1 MAIRNTKLDD
11 GIVQIPTDT
20 TANRPGLGGG
30 TLAGVTAVAGMLR
43 YNTTTNYME
52 YYDGTQWNP
61 ITSPPTFNSVSPNNF
76 SAADQTITVSG
87 TNFQSGA
94 VAAIISKTGT
104 VYTAETT
111 TVVNSTT
118 VTFPTTSA
126 MAADAND
133 PFDVRITNPSGLS
146 ALGSGVLSLTV
157 NPTFTT
163 ASGTLG
169 TIYDSTRSS
178 YSLSVV
184 TATTTESDVTLAY
197 TITSGALPTGLSLAS
212 NGTISGTASAVGSD
226 TTSTFSV
233 TATGTD
239 SSNSGNT
246 VTATRSF
253 SITIKAPVITSFFST
268 GPASF
273 SVPTGIT
280 SVKVLAVAGGAGGGN
295 GFPGDAA
302 GGGGGAGGVVV
313 HNTYPVSP
321 GGTVALSVGAGG
333 AGGRIDSGTLGSP
346 DPLGM
351 GQPGTNTTFGAITC
365 NGGGGGGH
373 FPDPDASQGQ
383 GIPGGSGGGGGGAGL
398 TTKSGGTATQ
408 GPSGGG
414 TGYGYPGGSHT
425 GTGQS
430 NGSTSCGGG
439 GGAGGAGANGVA
451 NARGGAGGAGYS
463 WPVNSNTYAGGGGGG
478 GSRGGNPVGGLGGS
492 GGGGPAGQVTNAN
505 APTPT
510 GAAPGNAGTTNT
522 GGGGGGASAGPSCF
536 AVTGGAGAP
545 GIVIVAY

>member
-1 MAIRNTKLDD
+1 MATSNTKLDD
-11 GIVQIPTDT
+11 GIVQMPTDT
-20 TANRPGLGGG
+20 TANRPGLAGG
-30 TLAGVTAVAGMLR
+30 TLAGVTAIAGMLR

-52 YYDGTQWNP
+52 YYDGVQWNS
-61 ITSPPTFNSVSPNNF
+61 ITSPPSYSSISPTYF
-76 SAADQTITVSG
+76 SASGETITVSG

-104 VYTAETT
+104 VYNAATT

-118 VTFPTTSA
+118 ITFPTTTA
-126 MAADAND
+126 MAADVND
-133 PFDVRITNPSGLS
+133 PFDVRITNASGLS
-146 ALGSGVLSLTV
+146 ATGVDVLSLTV

-169 TIYDSTRSS
+169 TIYDSQRSS

-184 TATTTESDVTLAY
+184 TATNTESDVALTYAV
-197 TITSGALPTGLSLAS
+197 TTGSLPTGLSLAS
-212 NGTISGTASAVGSD
+212 NGTISGTASAVGTD

-239 SSNSGNT
+239 SSNTSNT

-253 SITIKAPVITSFFST
+253 SITVKAPVFTSFFST
-268 GPASF
+268 GPAAF

-280 SVKVLAVAGGAGGGN
+280 SVRVLAVAGGAGGGN

-321 GGTVALSVGAGG
+321 GGSVSLSVGAGG
-333 AGGRIDSGTLGSP
+333 AGGRVDVGTLGNP
-346 DPLGM
+346 EPLGM
-351 GQPGTNTTFGAITC
+351 GQAGTPTTFGAITC

-373 FPDPDASQGQ
+373 FPDPDAAQGQ
-383 GIPGGSGGGGGGAGL
+383 GIPGGSGGGGGGAGG

-425 GTGQS
+425 GNGQS
-430 NGSTSCGGG
+430 QGGTSAGGG

-451 NARGGAGGAGYS
+451 NSRGAAGGVGYS
-463 WPVNSNTYAGGGGGG
+463 WPFNSTTYAGGGGGG
-478 GSRGGNPVGGLGGS
+478 GSRSGSPSGGLGGP
-492 GGGGPAGQVTNAN
+492 GGGGPAGQLTNPAS
-505 APTPT
+505 AI
-510 GAAPGNAGTTNT
+510 AGNPGTTNT
-522 GGGGGGASAGPSCF
+522 GGGGGGGSAGSGGGGV
-536 AVTGGAGAP
+536 AGGAGAP

>member
-1 MAIRNTKLDD
+1 MATRNTKLDD
-11 GIVQIPTDT
+11 GIVQMPTDT
-20 TANRPGLGGG
+20 TANRPGLAGG

-52 YYDGTQWNP
+52 YYDGIQWNS
-61 ITSPPTFNSVSPNNF
+61 ITSPPSFASISPSSF
-76 SAADQTITVSG
+76 STSGQTITVSG

-104 VYTAETT
+104 VYNADTT

-118 VTFPTTSA
+118 VTFPTTTA
-126 MAADAND
+126 MAADVND
-133 PFDVRITNPSGLS
+133 PFDVRITNASGLS
-146 ALGSGVLSLTV
+146 AAGVGVLSLTV
-157 NPTFTT
+157 NPSFTT
-163 ASGTLG
+163 APGSIG
-169 TIYDSTRSS
+169 TIYDSNRAS

-184 TATTTESDVTLAY
+184 TATNTESDVALTYAV
-197 TITSGALPTGLSLAS
+197 TSGALPTGLSLAS
-212 NGTISGTASAVGSD
+212 NGTISGTASAVGTD

-253 SITIKAPVITSFFST
+253 SITVKAPVITSFFST
-268 GPASF
+268 GPATF

-295 GFPGDAA
+295 AFPGDAA

-321 GGTVALSVGAGG
+321 GGSVSLSVGAGG
-333 AGGRIDSGTLGSP
+333 AGGTIDTPGAP
-346 DPLGM
+346 NPVAM
-351 GQPGTNTTFGAITC
+351 GQPGTPTTFGAITA

-373 FPDPDASQGQ
+373 FPDIDADQGQ
-383 GIPGGSGGGGGGAGL
+383 GIPGGSGGGAGGAGL

-463 WPVNSNTYAGGGGGG
+463 WPVNSTTYAGGGGGG
-478 GSRGGNPVGGLGGS
+478 GSRGGDPVGGLGGS
-492 GGGGPAGQVTNAN
+492 GGGGPAGQTPNA
-505 APTPT
+505 
-510 GAAPGNAGTTNT
+510 AAPGPSGATAGNPGTTNT
-522 GGGGGGASAGPSCF
+522 GGGGGGGSAGPSCF
-536 AVTGGAGAP
+536 TVAGGAGAP